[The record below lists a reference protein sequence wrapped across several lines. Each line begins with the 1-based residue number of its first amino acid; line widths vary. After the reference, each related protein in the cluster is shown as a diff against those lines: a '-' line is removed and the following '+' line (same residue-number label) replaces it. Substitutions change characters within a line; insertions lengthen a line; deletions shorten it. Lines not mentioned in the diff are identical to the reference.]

1 MKPWSL
7 PPMLLD
13 EHERLRRLAGLGIG
27 QERHDFLDTITALA
41 AATLKCPIALVSLV
55 EEERQYF
62 ASRCGLESNSTGRDV
77 SFCAHCIADHTPL
90 IVDDAAADP
99 RFARNPLVVGEP
111 GIRSYLG
118 FPLLG
123 GSGQSALGTFCVI
136 DQEARVWTDEEKL
149 FVGRMATMVEVYL
162 EGLVYVRVWDA
173 SPLAF
178 VVLDSGGFCVRANAA
193 FGRLVGRTVDSVVDQ
208 PLSSCVLASDRSVL
222 QAMVAAAASARDVP
236 TRRALRYVRLTG
248 EVVSGGTSMSP
259 LGNADGHAICVIR
272 DISLE
277 HRQSAVNPVAAQV
290 RQELKE
296 PLARARDLLAVARA
310 DPASAAPHFD
320 DMARILDEV
329 NELVDARIGDLS
341 SRTRMQA
348 ELVAS
353 EQRLRSVAEHI
364 IGPMLVIDDRGRIV
378 DCNHRALAA
387 LGWQY
392 DDLVGRSAS
401 TVMPSFN
408 EDLCRSWFE
417 LCRREALVND
427 TTHEA
432 VRTMVTSGGE
442 EIVVQLS
449 LMVMYWNGP
458 DRLVLIAHDVT
469 KAIQQQVGLVHERDV
484 LEGKLRSGALH
495 LSQMEKIEAGLT
507 TLLNEKETLLKEIHH
522 RVKNNLQM
530 VSSLLSLQM
539 QQMPDGLCRELLAES
554 VRRVRSMGMI
564 HQHLYGSTS
573 LGHVDLGGYVRTL
586 SDALR
591 LSIAP
596 GAILHID
603 SPSTHIAADLA
614 MPVCLI
620 LNELLTNAFKHGLL
634 LQGVAP
640 SQREKHD
647 WHVSAVLT
655 QVGRV
660 IRLEVR
666 DRGAGLPA
674 NFKLQGHESLGLQL
688 VTSLTR
694 QIRGKASARND
705 DGAVFIIEFEAAQTH

>member
-1 MKPWSL
+1 MKPWTL

-13 EHERLRRLAGLGIG
+13 EHERLRRLIGLGIG

-41 AATLKCPIALVSLV
+41 ASTLKCPIALVSLV
-55 EEERQYF
+55 EEERQFF
-62 ASRCGLESNSTGRDV
+62 ASRHGLESTSTGRDV
-77 SFCAHCIADHTPL
+77 SFCAHCIADQTPL
-90 IVDDAAADP
+90 IVENAVADP
-99 RFARNPLVVGEP
+99 RFAQNPLVVGDP
-111 GIRSYLG
+111 SIRSYLG
-118 FPLLG
+118 FPLFG
-123 GSGQSALGTFCVI
+123 GAGQSALGTFCVI
-136 DQEARVWTDEEKL
+136 DQEVRVWTDEEKE
-149 FVGRMATMVEVYL
+149 FVGRLASMVEAYL

-178 VVLDSGGFCVRANAA
+178 VVLDAAGLCVRANAA
-193 FGRLVGRTVDSVVDQ
+193 FGRLVGRSVASVVDQ
-208 PLSSCVLASDRSVL
+208 PLSSCVLSSDRSVL
-222 QAMVAAAASARDVP
+222 HAMVVSATTSRDIP
-236 TRRALRYVRLTG
+236 TRRSLRYVRLTG

-259 LGNADGHAICVIR
+259 LGNAEGYAICVIR

-277 HRQSAVNPVAAQV
+277 SRQSSVNQVASQV

-296 PLARARDLLAVARA
+296 PLARARDLLAVARV
-310 DPASAAPHFD
+310 DSASATQHFD

-329 NELVDARIGDLS
+329 DELVDARIGDLS
-341 SRTRMQA
+341 ARTRMES

-392 DDLVGRSAS
+392 DDLVGRSVS

-408 EDLCRSWFE
+408 EEVCRSWFDI
-417 LCRREALVND
+417 CRREALVSD
-427 TTHEA
+427 TTHE
-432 VRTMVTSGGE
+432 VRTLVSSGGGE
-442 EIVVQLS
+442 LVVQLS

-469 KAIQQQVGLVHERDV
+469 KAMQQQVGLVHERDA
-484 LEGKLRSGALH
+484 LETKLKSGALH
-495 LSQMEKIEAGLT
+495 LSRMEEIEAGLT
-507 TLLNEKETLLKEIHH
+507 TSLHEKETLLKEIHH

-539 QQMPDGLCRELLAES
+539 QQIPDGLPRELLAES
-554 VRRVRSMGMI
+554 VRRVRSMAMI

-586 SDALR
+586 ADALR

-596 GAILHID
+596 SAILHID
-603 SPSTHIAADLA
+603 SPSTHIAVDQA

-620 LNELLTNAFKHGLL
+620 LNELLTNAFKHGFLL
-634 LQGVAP
+634 RADASSSRQP
-640 SQREKHD
+640 YD

-655 QVGRV
+655 QIGRQ

-666 DRGAGLPA
+666 DRGVGLPA
-674 NFKLQGHESLGLQL
+674 DFKLQGHDSLGLQL

-705 DGAVFIIEFEAAQTH
+705 DGAVFIIEFETGQTH

>member
-1 MKPWSL
+1 MKPWTL
-7 PPMLLD
+7 PPVLLD

-55 EEERQYF
+55 EEDRQYF
-62 ASRCGLESNSTGRDV
+62 ASRHGLASNSTGRDV
-77 SFCAHCIADHTPL
+77 SFCGHCIADQTPL
-90 IVDDAAADP
+90 IVDDAEADS
-99 RFARNPLVVGEP
+99 RFAKNPLVVGDP
-111 GIRSYLG
+111 SIRSYLG
-118 FPLLG
+118 FPLFG

-136 DQEARVWTDEEKL
+136 DQEVRVWTDEEKL
-149 FVGRMATMVEVYL
+149 FVGRLASMVEAYL

-178 VVLDSGGFCVRANAA
+178 VVLDAKGLCIRANAA
-193 FGRLVGRTVDSVVDQ
+193 FASLVGRSVESVVDQ

-222 QAMVAAAASARDVP
+222 QAMVVSATSARDIP

-248 EVVSGGTSMSP
+248 EVVSGGTSMSR
-259 LGNADGHAICVIR
+259 LGTAEGYAICVIR

-277 HRQSAVNPVAAQV
+277 RRHSSVNEVVSQV

-296 PLARARDLLAVARA
+296 PLARAREMLALARA
-310 DPASAAPHFD
+310 DSASAAPHFD
-320 DMARILDEV
+320 DMARLLDEV
-329 NELVDARIGDLS
+329 DELVDARIGDLS
-341 SRTRMQA
+341 ARTRMES

-364 IGPMLVIDDRGRIV
+364 IGPMIVIDDRGRIV
-378 DCNHRALAA
+378 DCNSRALAA

-408 EDLCRSWFE
+408 EDICRSWFD

-427 TTHEA
+427 STHEA

-469 KAIQQQVGLVHERDV
+469 KAIQQQVGLVHERDA
-484 LEGKLRSGALH
+484 LETKLRSGALH
-495 LSQMEKIEAGLT
+495 LSRMEEIEAGLT
-507 TLLNEKETLLKEIHH
+507 ISLHEKETLLKEIHH

-539 QQMPDGLCRELLAES
+539 QQMPDGLPRELLAES
-554 VRRVRSMGMI
+554 VRRVRSMAMI

-586 SDALR
+586 ADALR

-596 GAILHID
+596 AAILHID
-603 SPSTHIAADLA
+603 SPSTHIAADQA

-620 LNELLTNAFKHGLL
+620 LNELLTNAFKHGFL

-640 SQREKHD
+640 SHRSSHD

-655 QVGRV
+655 QVGRL

-666 DRGAGLPA
+666 DRGAGLPT
-674 NFKLQGHESLGLQL
+674 NFKLQGHDSLGLQL

-705 DGAVFIIEFEAAQTH
+705 DGAVFIIEFETAQTH